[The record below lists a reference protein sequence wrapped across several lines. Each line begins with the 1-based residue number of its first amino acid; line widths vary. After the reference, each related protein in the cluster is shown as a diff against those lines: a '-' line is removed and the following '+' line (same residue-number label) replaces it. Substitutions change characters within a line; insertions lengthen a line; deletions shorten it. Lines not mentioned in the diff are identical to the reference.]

1 MSGCALTAALS
12 MKGRTMEYFYNPK
25 NKKTV
30 AHIWTGADTACTM
43 FSTGGLRGKKRLV
56 MPDTSNKPICLMC
69 QNNALKLQFK
79 AALDRNE

>member
-1 MSGCALTAALS
+1 
-12 MKGRTMEYFYNPK
+12 MEYFYNPK

-56 MPDTSNKPICLMC
+56 MPDTANKPICLMC